1 MKYTITVTNSIDYYI
16 VRHTLYNDCAF
27 LDIIDLEGQKTFL
40 VVFVGGDIPN
50 GLKIQLKRYQTILI
64 VKFMLL
70 RNKLIKVDKNKTA
83 KITCIQYLLVCYLIF
98 TYTQKQAYLL
108 K

>member
-40 VVFVGGDIPN
+40 VMFVGGDYTQRI
-50 GLKIQLKRYQTILI
+50 KDI
-64 VKFMLL
+64 VK
-70 RNKLIKVDKNKTA
+70 
-83 KITCIQYLLVCYLIF
+83 KILDNTNCEVYVIEE
-98 TYTQKQAYLL
+98 
-108 K
+108 